1 MSDKYYGSILVVD
14 DDTDV
19 LNFTSLLLEKHGYS
33 VIPCGSSM
41 DAMDAVLDKKI
52 DVVLTDIVMPEMS
65 GIELLERVH
74 ATDPEI
80 PVILMTGYA
89 DMGKALDAVK
99 KGAFDFITKPYKAD
113 YLVHSI
119 EKAVNYH
126 RLVKMEKDYKHT
138 LEELNQELE
147 TLISERA
154 MNVMAL
160 AVADKV
166 RNPATTIGWIGRRML
181 EKEDVPERLKEG
193 LAIILGEAKKLETI
207 VRDFHAFLKDKES
220 MFRYEDINGMLKD
233 LIPLI
238 EKEAAGKSVG
248 ITAEIP
254 EQPLRINMEKNLLR
268 TAFLHLMRNAV
279 EATPSGGAI
288 TIRTSQVSG
297 GAILEISDT
306 GHGIPKEDIQRIFD
320 PFFSTKKHRFGMGLS
335 LVKQIVSAHMGDIDV
350 ESEIGKGTTF
360 RLIFPLRWTEKTSEH
375 SALAG

>member
-19 LNFTSLLLEKHGYS
+19 LNFTSLLLEKYGYS

-41 DAMDAVLDKKI
+41 DAMDAVRDKKI
-52 DVVLTDIVMPEMS
+52 DAVLTDIVMPEMS
-65 GIELLERVH
+65 GIELLENVH
-74 ATDPEI
+74 TTDPDI

-89 DMGKALDAVK
+89 DMDKALEAIK

-119 EKAVNYH
+119 GKAVDYH
-126 RLVKMEKDYKHT
+126 RLIKMEKDYKHT

-154 MNVMAL
+154 MNLMAL
-160 AVADKV
+160 AVADRV
-166 RNPATTIGWIGRRML
+166 RNPATTIGWICRRML

-193 LAIILGEAKKLETI
+193 FAIILGEAEKLETI

-220 MFRYEDINGMLKD
+220 MFKYEDINGMLKD
-233 LIPLI
+233 LISLI

-248 ITAEIP
+248 IAAEIS
-254 EQPLRINMEKNLLR
+254 EQPLRINMEKNLLK
-268 TAFLHLMRNAV
+268 TALLHLMRNAV

-288 TIRTSQVSG
+288 TIRTSREPG
-297 GAILEISDT
+297 GAVFEISDT
-306 GHGIPKEDIQRIFD
+306 GRGISKEDIERIFD

-335 LVKQIVSAHMGDIDV
+335 LVKQIVSAHMGEIDV
-350 ESEIGKGTTF
+350 QSEIDKGTTF
-360 RLIFPLRWTEKTSEH
+360 RLTFPLRWTEKDSEH
-375 SALAG
+375 GALAG

>member
-14 DDTDV
+14 DDAGV

-41 DAMDAVLDKKI
+41 DAMDAMRDKKI

-65 GIELLERVH
+65 GIELLENVH
-74 ATDPEI
+74 TTDPDI

-89 DMGKALDAVK
+89 DMDKALEAIK

-113 YLVHSI
+113 YLVYSI

-126 RLVKMEKDYKHT
+126 RLIKMEKDYKNT
-138 LEELNQELE
+138 LEELNRELE
-147 TLISERA
+147 TLIAERA

-160 AVADKV
+160 TVADRV

-193 LAIILGEAKKLETI
+193 LAIILGEAAKLETI

-220 MFRYEDINGMLKD
+220 MFRYEDINSVLKD
-233 LIPLI
+233 IIPLI
-238 EKEAAGKSVG
+238 DREATVKDVKIA
-248 ITAEIP
+248 AEIS
-254 EQPLRINMEKNLLR
+254 EQPLKINMEKNLLK

-279 EATPSGGAI
+279 EATPSGCAI
-288 TIRTSQVSG
+288 TIRTSQDPGS
-297 GAILEISDT
+297 AIFEISDT
-306 GHGIPKEDIQRIFD
+306 GHGIPKEDIERIFD

-335 LVKQIVSAHMGDIDV
+335 LVKQIVSAHMGEIDV
-350 ESEIGKGTTF
+350 QSETDKGTTF

-375 SALAG
+375 GALAG